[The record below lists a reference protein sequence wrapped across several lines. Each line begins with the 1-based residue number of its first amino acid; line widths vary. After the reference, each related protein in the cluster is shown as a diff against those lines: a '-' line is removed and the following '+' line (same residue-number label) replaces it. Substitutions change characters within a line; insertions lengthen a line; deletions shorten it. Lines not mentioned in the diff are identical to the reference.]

1 MPERYRQAE
10 AVDGQHLVESFKDAG
25 SDTGRLLIKA
35 AGEIAQQPLGFI
47 GIAELPSL
55 PEDPVYRCMQRL
67 WEAPCQTTEERFGK
81 GFAIN
86 TRGLAFTVKKAL
98 LLLNDG
104 EAIIVCVPPSR
115 GGASTG

>member
-1 MPERYRQAE
+1 
-10 AVDGQHLVESFKDAG
+10 AG

-67 WEAPCQTTEERFGK
+67 GQPLAGNTEERVEK
-81 GFAIN
+81 VLAIK
-86 TRGLAFTVKKAL
+86 TRGLAFSVRKAL

-104 EAIIVCVPPSR
+104 EAISVCVPPSR